1 MNTNVVLDKH
11 EVVVDR
17 DYLEKLQNDSAML
30 ECLDACKVT
39 NWSGYDEAVTMFE
52 KENTDEGE
60 EYGL

>member
-1 MNTNVVLDKH
+1 MNRTIVIDKH

-39 NWSGYDEAVTMFE
+39 NWGGYDAAVVMFE
-52 KENTDEGE
+52 KEYTAEGE
-60 EYGL
+60 EYGP